1 MMKNKLIKIYLLFGV
16 ILFNLLSFGCKKNFN
31 YYLKQIDI
39 EIVYSQ
45 AEENLDFYKPDYQI
59 FESFNEI
66 KEYFNNDRFKN
77 SEDIIYNFT
86 KLEQNSFFESNII
99 VFFGGVIG
107 TSDSVK
113 VNIIEE
119 NNELNI
125 IFEICTFKSSV
136 GYITEGLKINTQ
148 FYSLDKKIT
157 NKYKKT
163 TCSLIRTEEIIS

>member
-1 MMKNKLIKIYLLFGV
+1 MIKNKLIKIYLLFGV

-45 AEENLDFYKPDYQI
+45 EEENLDFYKPDYQI

-107 TSDSVK
+107 TSDSVE

-125 IFEICTFKSSV
+125 IFEICTFKSSA
-136 GYITEGLKINTQ
+136 GYITEGLTINTQ

-157 NKYKKT
+157 NKNKKT